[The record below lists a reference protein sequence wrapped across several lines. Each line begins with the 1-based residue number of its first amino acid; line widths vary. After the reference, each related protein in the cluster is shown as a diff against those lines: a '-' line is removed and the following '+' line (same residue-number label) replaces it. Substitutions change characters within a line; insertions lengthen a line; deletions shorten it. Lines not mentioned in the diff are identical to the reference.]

1 MCLQTTFHTE
11 SLGTSF
17 TMIGSV
23 VTITVN
29 QSQVCFKIRLLR
41 ANFGTNVTFKEFDV
55 TNAVNSLQMYFNTGF
70 IQKLLTADLTHVRG
84 VFWSWRLYSKMDAI
98 HVIVEVM
105 TSLEAL
111 WAKLALERLV
121 VTQAVN
127 SPTMATLAA
136 RIRKS
141 LAACLTLML
150 RRMLSASSRFP

>member
-1 MCLQTTFHTE
+1 MHRQTTLHPE
-11 SLGTSF
+11 SFGTLF
-17 TMIGSV
+17 TLIGSV

-70 IQKLLTADLTHVRG
+70 IQKLLTADLTHVAG

-98 HVIVEVM
+98 HMILKVM

-111 WAKLALERLV
+111 RAKLALERLV
-121 VTQAVN
+121 VTQTVN
-127 SPTMATLAA
+127 RPTMTTLAA
-136 RIRKS
+136 RIQKG
-141 LAACLTLML
+141 LVAYLTLV
-150 RRMLSASSRFP
+150 